1 LDVVK
6 TAKSVMV
13 YPRLMITSGL
23 IPLESMSHSFDLPPN
38 ARVLI
43 TGAAGYV
50 GQALV
55 QALALCTPAS
65 WQWVL
70 TDTQAAEGAI
80 SGAHMQ
86 WVVGDLS
93 DPRVSETLFEQPVHA
108 VVHLAGWMSGRTEQ
122 DVALGERINLHACL
136 DLLARCR
143 AQYRQ
148 GGPLVR
154 WLMTSSIAVYGTPL
168 PPRID
173 DSTPQR
179 PTLSYG
185 THKRMLELML
195 DDMNRRGDLDGR
207 AVRLSGVVLRPVLPN
222 GALSGF
228 NSDLIREP
236 LLGRE
241 YVCPVSPDARLWLLS
256 LPAAL
261 AHLTRLLGL
270 DHATWSQVMGPAG
283 TCALNAPAWPVTVHE
298 VLEAMVPIDPQAP
311 QRVQFAPQA
320 DIEAQFGA
328 WPLDVSFALA
338 EQLSLTDERQT
349 FKHDLTAFL
358 RQLALPFLSP

>member
-1 LDVVK
+1 
-6 TAKSVMV
+6 MV
-13 YPRLMITSGL
+13 YPSLAMTSDL
-23 IPLESMSHSFDLPPN
+23 NPIESMSHPFDLPPN
-38 ARVLI
+38 ARVLV

-55 QALALCTPAS
+55 KALALSAPRS

-70 TDTQAAEGAI
+70 TDTPSAEGTRSEANTR
-80 SGAHMQ
+80 

-93 DPRVSETLFEQPVHA
+93 DPRVCDALFQQPVHA
-108 VVHLAGWMSGRTEQ
+108 VVHLAGLMSGRTEQ
-122 DVALGERINLHACL
+122 DVALGERINLHASL

-148 GGPLVR
+148 GGPWVR

-173 DSTPQR
+173 DHTPQR
-179 PTLSYG
+179 PSLSYG

-236 LLGRE
+236 LSGRD

-261 AHLTRLLGL
+261 AHLMRLLGL
-270 DHATWSQVMGPAG
+270 DHASWSRVMGPAG

-298 VLEAMVPIDPQAP
+298 VLQAMAQIDPQAP
-311 QRVQFAPQA
+311 QRVQFAPQP
-320 DIEAQFGA
+320 DLQAQFGA

-338 EQLSLTDERQT
+338 QQLALTDERQT
-349 FKHDLTAFL
+349 FKHDLTAFV
-358 RQLALPFLSP
+358 RQLAQPILSP